1 MIKEDKALKLANI
14 PRNHSVSVLF
24 QQLRYLDN
32 MNDSEFHKELI
43 GTIKNNDDLQ
53 KYFLASG
60 EIGQHLQDEIDLQDI
75 DHKLNDGHVRN
86 LLDPLYKN
94 ILQRKN
100 MYEFAFKTISKFG
113 KHNPTICSLLGEIEG
128 EKSTD
133 ESIKKFLGSMLSVKN
148 LEIKKCLEILKESN
162 RIKEL
167 KSQNNQ
173 EILVMKMIMIV
184 G

>member
-1 MIKEDKALKLANI
+1 MFYIQLVYWKVIKEDKALKLANI

-53 KYFLASG
+53 KCFLASG

-75 DHKLNDGHVRN
+75 DHKWNDGRVRN
-86 LLDPLYKN
+86 LLHPLYKN
-94 ILQRKN
+94 ILERKN

-113 KHNPTICSLLGEIEG
+113 KHNPIICSLLDEIEG

-148 LEIKKCLEILKESN
+148 LEIKSVLKSWKN
-162 RIKEL
+162 QIEL
-167 KSQNNQ
+167 KN
-173 EILVMKMIMIV
+173 
-184 G
+184 